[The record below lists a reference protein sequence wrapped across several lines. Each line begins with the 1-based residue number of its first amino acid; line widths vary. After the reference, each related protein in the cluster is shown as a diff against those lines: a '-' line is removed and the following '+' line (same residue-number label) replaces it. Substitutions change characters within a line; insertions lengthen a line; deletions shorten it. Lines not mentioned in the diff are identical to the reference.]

1 MLELQ
6 YLRNHTEE
14 AKKRLNKRPGYD
26 TGVIDELIA
35 SDDERKRL
43 QADLDAVLAEQNALA
58 KEIGKLYGQ
67 GRKEEAEE
75 KKTASAGLKEKSS
88 ELQRLHDE
96 TSKSIQSMLLL
107 LPNLLQ
113 QGVPKGKSEADNEV
127 VRTGG
132 VAPQLPEQAL
142 PHWDLASK
150 YNIID
155 FETGSWI
162 RPWKK
167 AILSSSRHCWS
178 MKIQGMV
185 PDSFQTRKDRC
196 TM

>member
-67 GRKEEAEE
+67 GRKE
-75 KKTASAGLKEKSS
+75 
-88 ELQRLHDE
+88 
-96 TSKSIQSMLLL
+96 
-107 LPNLLQ
+107 
-113 QGVPKGKSEADNEV
+113 
-127 VRTGG
+127 
-132 VAPQLPEQAL
+132 
-142 PHWDLASK
+142 
-150 YNIID
+150 
-155 FETGSWI
+155 
-162 RPWKK
+162 
-167 AILSSSRHCWS
+167 
-178 MKIQGMV
+178 
-185 PDSFQTRKDRC
+185 
-196 TM
+196 